1 MPRVTEK
8 HIPEPQ
14 RRSRCLIMTWKWIGF
29 QDLAR
34 VELVT
39 ASHKLVS
46 VIISLTLSMP
56 STHAHTEIQ
65 AEKTIICKYELSG
78 SVCKCAR
85 RHACT
90 IYFVHVRICVSV
102 FSVWVSLASTTTFP
116 FPHFSL
122 NACCEICTVYV
133 NFWIF
138 VRKLVMLISHY
149 LLQLQQG
156 DSMKKGGLLLC

>member
-1 MPRVTEK
+1 M
-8 HIPEPQ
+8 
-14 RRSRCLIMTWKWIGF
+14 
-29 QDLAR
+29 
-34 VELVT
+34 T

-46 VIISLTLSMP
+46 VIISLALSMP

-65 AEKTIICKYELSG
+65 AEKTIICKYELCV

-90 IYFVHVRICVSV
+90 IYFVCIYACLC
-102 FSVWVSLASTTTFP
+102 SLFGCLWPPPPHPFLFP
-116 FPHFSL
+116 IFLLMP
-122 NACCEICTVYV
+122 AVKYVYV

-138 VRKLVMLISHY
+138 VRKLVMLRSHY
-149 LLQLQQG
+149 LLQLHQG